1 MDWFVTAYWWW
12 FCRFSVN
19 GGLGV
24 FDWLW
29 VRLILLVTLGCGLI
43 GYGWVCVLGLVVVG
57 VVLGLVVVGD
67 F

>member
-1 MDWFVTAYWWW
+1 MA
-12 FCRFSVN
+12 

-29 VRLILLVTLGCGLI
+29 ARLILLVVLGCGLI
-43 GYGWVCVLGLVVVG
+43 GYGWVCVSVFDWWVYYVLFG